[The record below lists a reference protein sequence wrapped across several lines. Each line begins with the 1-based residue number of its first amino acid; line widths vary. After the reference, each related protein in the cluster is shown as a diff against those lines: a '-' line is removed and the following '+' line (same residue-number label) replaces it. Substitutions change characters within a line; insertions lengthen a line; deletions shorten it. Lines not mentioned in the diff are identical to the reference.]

1 MRTVEQ
7 TADELVEKFIQ
18 AQDNTKFET
27 SDENY
32 RKCQSLNE
40 ELGSEVDVYWQRLAI
55 QCAINA
61 IDYTIKCLEDG
72 FSNAPHF
79 DDEIEFQQQVK
90 QELETRLN
98 K

>member
-7 TADELVEKFIQ
+7 TADELVEKFHSIED
-18 AQDNTKFET
+18 ATGFIRITMLE
-27 SDENY
+27 
-32 RKCQSLNE
+32 
-40 ELGSEVDVYWQRLAI
+40 AI
-55 QCAINA
+55 QCAIIA
-61 IDYTIKCLEDG
+61 IDYTIKCLEDD